1 VAYTIDQPYSYEEEI
16 KKSRFRARAFPLAD
30 AQDFAPVLTTLKEQG
45 PATHHCFAWKCGD
58 DFRFFDDGE
67 PSGTAGRPIL
77 AAIEGRDLN
86 QIAIIVTRWYG
97 GIKLGTGGLVRA
109 YGGCAA
115 KLLAQAKLVEIVATV
130 ERQLHVPFTLWPRLS
145 RMLADASV
153 QIESQNFDAT
163 GVKLSLT
170 VPQKKADDL
179 AQSVRDLSRGQIL
192 LQ

>member
-16 KKSRFRARAFPLAD
+16 KKSRFRARAFPLGHG
-30 AQDFAPVLTTLKEQG
+30 QNFALILATLKEQE
-45 PATHHCFAWKCGD
+45 PATHHCFAWKCGG

-97 GIKLGTGGLVRA
+97 GVKLGTGGLVRA
-109 YGGCAA
+109 YGSSAS

-130 ERQLHVPFTLWPRLS
+130 EHRLHVPFTLWPRLR
-145 RMLADASV
+145 RMLSDASV
-153 QIESQNFDAT
+153 QIENQNFDAT
-163 GVKLSLT
+163 GVELILT

-179 AQSVRDLSRGQIL
+179 ARDVRDLSRGQII